1 MLTDMCGE
9 IMWQFPLE
17 WHIKSCFALGI
28 FVIINFWNHF
38 PIIRRGFLNIGI
50 EIIMGNI
57 QIKNYIGC
65 GIKITK

>member
-28 FVIINFWNHF
+28 FVIINF
-38 PIIRRGFLNIGI
+38 
-50 EIIMGNI
+50 
-57 QIKNYIGC
+57 
-65 GIKITK
+65 